1 MFRSCFYIV
10 PAPFVGPVLFAAEV
24 EVKLAAKPTPSRPKG
39 SAFRDGKPGACD
51 ITLPYYYE
59 A

>member
-10 PAPFVGPVLFAAEV
+10 AAAFVGPVLFAGEAEV
-24 EVKLAAKPTPSRPKG
+24 KPAAKPTPARPSG